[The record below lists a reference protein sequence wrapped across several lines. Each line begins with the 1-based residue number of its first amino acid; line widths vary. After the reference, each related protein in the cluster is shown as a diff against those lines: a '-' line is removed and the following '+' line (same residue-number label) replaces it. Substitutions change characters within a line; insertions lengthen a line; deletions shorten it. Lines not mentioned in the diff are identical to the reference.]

1 MAAETALE
9 MVAMM
14 VGLMADRWAE
24 KMDVE
29 MVGLR
34 AEQMALSLAQMKVD
48 LMADGLAEMMV
59 CLRGELR
66 AG

>member
-1 MAAETALE
+1 MAAQTDLE

-24 KMDVE
+24 KMDVK

-34 AEQMALSLAQMKVD
+34 AEQMALSWALTK
-48 LMADGLAEMMV
+48 
-59 CLRGELR
+59 